1 MIPIQLTLKNFLS
14 YREAALDFRGLHTAC
29 ICGPNGAGK
38 SSLLEAITWAVWGC
52 CRSDSE
58 DEIIHMGEIDVRVD
72 FTFSTG
78 DQIYRVIRNRRRGQS
93 GSLEFQVATN
103 PPFPPLSKGGPEEVN
118 YSLGKGTPEEVNS
131 SPPLSKGGLGGVN
144 SSLGKGTQEE
154 VNSSP
159 PLSKGGLGGV
169 NFRTLTDKGLRTTQ
183 QKIIEHIKLDYD
195 TFINSAYLRQGRA
208 DEFMLKKPIERKQ
221 VLANL
226 LKLDQYDSLSE
237 QAKDTSKEFKAQV
250 EVLKHSLHAIQEQ
263 LQQKDAIATE
273 QVELQEATDRLQQQQ
288 QADTEHLQQLQL
300 QHHNRQTWQ
309 QLLAGYQQQHTNI
322 SQECRRL
329 QQELAVAKQQQN
341 ELQALLEQENE
352 ITEGITYFHSLQATE
367 ETLTGKFKAHQKAQN
382 QRQELQEQQ
391 RQELSFLQGKIQ
403 QLQAQLDVLEQQEK
417 EVLEVLKQQPE
428 VEKGL
433 VQLQAARSRCL
444 ELDRLQLEVSPLLQ
458 QQQQTQTRLDRA
470 QAGLSARLDEINRQL
485 QVQQQQREPQLQ
497 QEISAIASQILL
509 LENKRVYQQRVRE
522 KGQERHNFLA
532 NLQVKSRDYQ
542 TRLAEIDQKLQLLRK
557 DEAEKSLGE
566 AVSSESQAA
575 NLAENEQSNSPLI
588 VQDADFGNCPLCDRP
603 LDEHY
608 WNLVVKKHHS
618 QQQEIWNQLWVV
630 REQLAVSE
638 REIHV
643 LRQEF
648 RKLEVEL
655 APYEEL
661 RERRANLQAQLDA
674 LGKDENRLQS
684 MRKDAAEIERSLR
697 TGDYAS
703 DEYAQLQQLE
713 VQLQQ
718 LNYSDRSHALARSDE
733 KRLRW
738 AEIKQAQ
745 IKDAQ
750 QKFNK
755 INASRPELQTQL
767 VTFQQ
772 QLEQQK
778 KSSEIQQQI
787 LSLDRY
793 IAEVGYNLEQHEQVR
808 SEMRR
813 SQFWIARAEKLRAA
827 TQQYPQ
833 VLLRVNEVTSSIAVR
848 DRDLLAVSA
857 QVSAISK
864 QLQEHPDPRA
874 SISAIEQQ
882 ISRRRQQLDQH
893 LGSLGSL
900 QQQQQNLEALQ
911 VQLVAQKE
919 KMQVA
924 KRQQRVYQELGQAF
938 GKNGIQA
945 LMIENVLPQLE
956 AEANQIL
963 SRLSANQLHVQFIT
977 QRAAASKK
985 ATKLIDTLDILIAD
999 ARGTRPYETYSGGE
1013 AFRINFAI
1021 RLALARLL
1029 SQRAG
1034 TALQMLIIDEGF
1046 GTQDAVGCD
1055 RLIAAINAIASDF
1068 ACILTVTHMP
1078 HLKEAFQARIE
1089 VNKTAQGSKIT
1100 LSI

>member
-38 SSLLEAITWAVWGC
+38 SSLLEAISWAIWGC
-52 CRSDSE
+52 CRSDAE
-58 DEIIHMGEIDVRVD
+58 DDIIHIGEIDVRVD

-78 DQIYRVIRNRRRGQS
+78 GQIYRVIRNRRRGQS
-93 GSLEFQVATN
+93 GSLEFQAASNAETIDDK
-103 PPFPPLSKGGPEEVN
+103 L
-118 YSLGKGTPEEVNS
+118 
-131 SPPLSKGGLGGVN
+131 
-144 SSLGKGTQEE
+144 
-154 VNSSP
+154 
-159 PLSKGGLGGV
+159 
-169 NFRTLTDKGLRTTQ
+169 NFRTLTDKGLRNTQ
-183 QKIIEHIKLDYD
+183 QKILEYIKLDYE

-226 LKLDQYDSLSE
+226 LKLDEYDTLSE
-237 QAKDTSKEFKAQV
+237 QAKDTSKEYKAKV
-250 EVLKHSLHAIQEQ
+250 DLLKQSLHGIQEQ
-263 LQQKDAIATE
+263 LQQKEPIATA
-273 QVELQEATDRLQQQQ
+273 QLELQQATDRLQQQQ

-309 QLLAGYQQQHTNI
+309 KLLSGYQQQHSNI

-329 QQELAVAKQQQN
+329 QQELTAAKQQHH
-341 ELQALLEQENE
+341 ELQALLNQANE
-352 ITEGITYFHSLQATE
+352 IQEGLTYFQSLQATE
-367 ETLTGKFKAHQKAQN
+367 EALGGKFKAHQQAQN
-382 QRQELQEQQ
+382 QRLELQEQQ

-403 QLQAQLDVLEQQEK
+403 QLQAQLDVLEQEEK
-417 EVLEVLKQQPE
+417 EVIEVLKQQPD

-433 VQLQAARSRCL
+433 VALGAARSRCL
-444 ELDRLQLEVSPLLQ
+444 EFDRLQLQVAPLLQ
-458 QQQQTQTRLDRA
+458 QQQQRQTKLDRA
-470 QAGLSARLDEINRQL
+470 HAGLSARLEEINRQL
-485 QVQQQQREPQLQ
+485 QGKQQQRQSQLQ
-497 QEISAIASQILL
+497 QEISAIAAQILQ

-522 KGQERHNFLA
+522 KGQERHSFLE
-532 NLQVKSRDYQ
+532 NLQAKSRDYQ
-542 TRLAEIDQKLQLLRK
+542 TRLSEIDQKLQLLRK
-557 DEAEKSLGE
+557 DEASQTVGE
-566 AVSSESQAA
+566 AVAGESQTG
-575 NLAENEQSNSPLI
+575 NFGENVQSNSPLI
-588 VQDADFGNCPLCDRP
+588 VRELSFGSCPLCDRP
-603 LDEHY
+603 LDEHH
-608 WNLVVKKHHS
+608 WNLVVQKHHS

-638 REIHV
+638 REIQV
-643 LRQEF
+643 LRHEYRQ
-648 RKLEVEL
+648 LEDEL
-655 APYEEL
+655 APYQEL
-661 RERRANLQAQLDA
+661 RELRGNKQAQLDA
-674 LGKDENRLQS
+674 LSLDEHRLESLRQ
-684 MRKDAAEIERSLR
+684 DAREIERLLR
-697 TGDYAS
+697 SGEYAG

-713 VQLQQ
+713 QQLAQ
-718 LNYSDRSHALARSDE
+718 LNYSERSHALARSDE

-750 QKFNK
+750 QKLNK
-755 INASRPELQTQL
+755 IHQRRPEVETQL
-767 VTFQQ
+767 AAIQE

-778 KSSEIQQQI
+778 NSSQIQQQI

-793 IAEVGYNLEQHEQVR
+793 ILEVGYNLEQHEHVR

-813 SQFWIARAEKLRAA
+813 SQFWLARAEKLRSA
-827 TQQYPQ
+827 TQQHPQ
-833 VLLRVNEVTSSIAVR
+833 VQQRVNEIASSIEVR
-848 DRDLLAVSA
+848 DRDLQAVSA

-864 QLQEHPDPRA
+864 QLQEHPDPTA
-874 SISAIEQQ
+874 TISAIEQQ
-882 ISRRRQQLDQH
+882 MGRRRQQLDQH

-911 VQLVAQKE
+911 VQLAAQKE
-919 KMQVA
+919 QMQAA
-924 KRQQRVYQELGQAF
+924 KRQHRVYQELGQAF

-956 AEANQIL
+956 AETNQIL

-1034 TALQMLIIDEGF
+1034 TALQMLIVDEGF
-1046 GTQDAVGCD
+1046 GTQDAEGCD
-1055 RLIAAINAIASDF
+1055 RLIAAINAIAPDF

-1089 VNKTAQGSKIT
+1089 VNKTAQGSKIS

>member
-14 YREAALDFRGLHTAC
+14 YREAGLDFRGLHTAC

-38 SSLLEAITWAVWGC
+38 SSLLEAIAWALWGC
-52 CRSDSE
+52 CRSDTE
-58 DEIIHMGEIDVRVD
+58 DDIIHIGETDVRVD

-78 DQIYRVIRNRRRGQS
+78 GQIYRVIRNRRRGHS

-103 PPFPPLSKGGPEEVN
+103 PPF
-118 YSLGKGTPEEVNS
+118 LGKGEPEEVNS
-131 SPPLSKGGLGGVN
+131 SQGKGGSGGM
-144 SSLGKGTQEE
+144 
-154 VNSSP
+154 
-159 PLSKGGLGGV
+159 

-183 QKIIEHIKLDYD
+183 QKILEHIKLDYD

-226 LKLDQYDSLSE
+226 LKLDEYDTLCE
-237 QAKDTSKEFKAQV
+237 QAKDTSKQFKAQV
-250 EVLKHSLHAIQEQ
+250 DVLKQSLQTVQEQ
-263 LQQKDAIATE
+263 LQQKEAIASE
-273 QVELQEATDRLQQQQ
+273 QTQLQQATDLLSSQQ
-288 QADTEHLQQLQL
+288 QADTTELQQLQL

-309 QLLAGYQQQHTNI
+309 KLLAGHQQQHYNI

-329 QQELAVAKQQQN
+329 QQELSAAKQQQN
-341 ELQALLEQENE
+341 ELQALLVQEKE
-352 ITEGITYFHSLQATE
+352 ITEGIAYFHSLQATE
-367 ETLTGKFKAHQKAQN
+367 ETLSGKFKANQQAQN
-382 QRQELQEQQ
+382 QRQQLQEQQ
-391 RQELSFLQGKIQ
+391 RQELSFLQSKIQ
-403 QLQAQLDVLEQQEK
+403 QLQAQLDVLEQDEK
-417 EVLEVLKQQPE
+417 DVLEILKQQPE
-428 VEKGL
+428 VNKGL
-433 VQLQAARSRCL
+433 AQLQAVRSRLNEL
-444 ELDRLQLEVSPLLQ
+444 EQLQLQVSPLLQ
-458 QQQQTQTRLDRA
+458 QQQQKQQKLDRA
-470 QAGLSARLDEINRQL
+470 RAGLTARLDEINRQV
-485 QVQQQQREPQLQ
+485 QVQQQQRQPQLQ
-497 QEISAIASQILL
+497 QEISAIANQILQ

-522 KGQERHNFLA
+522 KGQERHDFLG
-532 NLQVKSRDYQ
+532 NLQAKSRDYQ

-557 DEAEKSLGE
+557 HEGEKTAGE
-566 AVSSESQAA
+566 GQAS
-575 NLAENEQSNSPLI
+575 NFAENEPSNSPLM
-588 VQDADFGNCPLCDRP
+588 VRDANFGNCPLCDRP

-608 WNLVVKKHHS
+608 WNLVVTKHHS

-638 REIHV
+638 REIQV
-643 LRQEF
+643 LRHEY
-648 RKLEVEL
+648 RELEEEL
-655 APYEEL
+655 APYQEL
-661 RERRANLQAQLDA
+661 RERRSHLQAQLDG
-674 LGKDENRLQS
+674 LGQDENRLQS
-684 MRKDAAEIERSLR
+684 MRQDAAEIERLLR
-697 TGDYAS
+697 TG
-703 DEYAQLQQLE
+703 EYAADDLGQLQQIE
-713 VQLQQ
+713 QQLQQ
-718 LNYSDRSHALARSDE
+718 LNYSDSSHSLARSDE

-750 QKFNK
+750 QKLNK
-755 INASRPELQTQL
+755 INARRPDLQTQL
-767 VTFQQ
+767 ATVQQ

-778 KSSEIQQQI
+778 NTSEIQQQI

-793 IAEVGYNLEQHEQVR
+793 IAEIGYNLEQHEQVR
-808 SEMRR
+808 IEMRR
-813 SQFWIARAEKLRAA
+813 SQFWIARAEKLRSA
-827 TQQYPQ
+827 TVQYPQ
-833 VLLRVNEVTSSIAVR
+833 VQQRVNEIASSIAVR
-848 DRDLLAVSA
+848 DRDLQAVSA
-857 QVSAISK
+857 QTSAMNQ
-864 QLQEHPDPRA
+864 QLQEYPDPTAR
-874 SISAIEQQ
+874 ISAIEQQ

-893 LGSLGSL
+893 LGSLGRL
-900 QQQQQNLEALQ
+900 QQQQQNLETLQ

-919 KMQVA
+919 QMQVA

-956 AEANQIL
+956 AETNQIL

-999 ARGTRPYETYSGGE
+999 ARGTRAYETYSGGE

-1046 GTQDAVGCD
+1046 GTQDAEGCD

-1089 VNKTAQGSKIT
+1089 VSKTAQGSCIS

>member
-14 YREAALDFRGLHTAC
+14 YREAGLDFRGLHTAC

-38 SSLLEAITWAVWGC
+38 SSLLEAIAWALWGC
-52 CRSDSE
+52 CRSDTE
-58 DEIIHMGEIDVRVD
+58 DDIIHIGETDVRVD

-78 DQIYRVIRNRRRGQS
+78 GQIYRVIRNRRRGHS

-103 PPFPPLSKGGPEEVN
+103 LPFPPQ
-118 YSLGKGTPEEVNS
+118 GKGEPEEVNS
-131 SPPLSKGGLGGVN
+131 SQGKGG
-144 SSLGKGTQEE
+144 S
-154 VNSSP
+154 
-159 PLSKGGLGGV
+159 GGL

-183 QKIIEHIKLDYD
+183 QKILEHIKLDYD

-226 LKLDQYDSLSE
+226 LKLDSYDTLSE
-237 QAKDTSKEFKAQV
+237 QAKDTSKQFKAQV
-250 EVLKHSLHAIQEQ
+250 EVIKQSLLTVQEQ
-263 LQQKDAIATE
+263 LQQKETIASE
-273 QVELQEATDRLQQQQ
+273 QTQLQQATDLLSSQQ
-288 QADTEHLQQLQL
+288 QADTTELQQLQL

-309 QLLAGYQQQHTNI
+309 KLLAGHQQQHYNI

-329 QQELAVAKQQQN
+329 QQELSAAKQQLH
-341 ELQALLEQENE
+341 ELQALLVQEKE
-352 ITEGITYFHSLQATE
+352 ITEGIAYFHSLQATE
-367 ETLTGKFKAHQKAQN
+367 ETLAGKFKANQQAQN
-382 QRQELQEQQ
+382 QRQQLQEQQ
-391 RQELSFLQGKIQ
+391 RQELSFLQSKIQ
-403 QLQAQLDVLEQQEK
+403 QLQAQLDVLEQDEK
-417 EVLEVLKQQPE
+417 DVLEILKQQPE
-428 VEKGL
+428 VNKGL
-433 VQLQAARSRCL
+433 AQLQAVRSRLNEL
-444 ELDRLQLEVSPLLQ
+444 EQLQLQVSPLLQ
-458 QQQQTQTRLDRA
+458 QQQQKQQKLDRA
-470 QAGLSARLDEINRQL
+470 RAGLTARLDEINRQV
-485 QVQQQQREPQLQ
+485 QVQQQQRQPQLQ
-497 QEISAIASQILL
+497 QEISTIANQILQ

-522 KGQERHNFLA
+522 KGQERHDFLGS
-532 NLQVKSRDYQ
+532 LQAKSRDYQ

-557 DEAEKSLGE
+557 HEGE
-566 AVSSESQAA
+566 TTAGEGKAS
-575 NLAENEQSNSPLI
+575 NFAENEPSNSPLM
-588 VQDADFGNCPLCDRP
+588 VRDANFGNCPLCDRP

-608 WNLVVKKHHS
+608 WNLVVTKHHS

-638 REIHV
+638 REIQV
-643 LRQEF
+643 LRHEY
-648 RKLEVEL
+648 RELEEEL
-655 APYEEL
+655 APYQEL
-661 RERRANLQAQLDA
+661 RERRSHLQAQLDG
-674 LGKDENRLQS
+674 LHQDENRLKS
-684 MRKDAAEIERSLR
+684 MRQDAAEIERLLR
-697 TGDYAS
+697 TGEYAAS
-703 DEYAQLQQLE
+703 DLAELQQIE
-713 VQLQQ
+713 QQLQQ
-718 LNYSDRSHALARSDE
+718 LNYSDSSHSLARSDE

-750 QKFNK
+750 QKLNK
-755 INASRPELQTQL
+755 INARRPDLQTQL
-767 VTFQQ
+767 ATVQQ

-778 KSSEIQQQI
+778 NSSEIQQQI

-793 IAEVGYNLEQHEQVR
+793 IAEIGYNLEQHEQVR
-808 SEMRR
+808 IEMRR
-813 SQFWIARAEKLRAA
+813 AQFWIARAEKLRSA
-827 TQQYPQ
+827 TVQYPQ
-833 VLLRVNEVTSSIAVR
+833 VQQRVNEIASSIAVR
-848 DRDLLAVSA
+848 DRDLQAVSA
-857 QVSAISK
+857 QTSAMNQ
-864 QLQEHPDPRA
+864 QLQEYPDPTAR
-874 SISAIEQQ
+874 ISAIEQQ

-893 LGSLGSL
+893 LGSLGRL
-900 QQQQQNLEALQ
+900 QQQQQNLETLQ

-919 KMQVA
+919 QMQVA

-956 AEANQIL
+956 AETNQIL

-999 ARGTRPYETYSGGE
+999 ARGTRAYETYSGGE

-1046 GTQDAVGCD
+1046 GTQDAEGCD

-1089 VNKTAQGSKIT
+1089 VSKTAQGSCIS

>member
-14 YREAALDFRGLHTAC
+14 YREAGLDFRGLHTAC

-38 SSLLEAITWAVWGC
+38 SSLLEAIAWALWGC
-52 CRSDSE
+52 CRSDTE
-58 DEIIHMGEIDVRVD
+58 DDIIHIGETDVRVD

-78 DQIYRVIRNRRRGQS
+78 GQIYRVIRNRRRGQS

-103 PPFPPLSKGGPEEVN
+103 PPFPPL
-118 YSLGKGTPEEVNS
+118 GKGEPEEVNS
-131 SPPLSKGGLGGVN
+131 SPSLSKGG
-144 SSLGKGTQEE
+144 S
-154 VNSSP
+154 
-159 PLSKGGLGGV
+159 GGV

-183 QKIIEHIKLDYD
+183 QKILEHIKLDYD

-226 LKLDQYDSLSE
+226 LKLDSYDTLSE
-237 QAKDTSKEFKAQV
+237 QAKDTSKQFKAQV
-250 EVLKHSLHAIQEQ
+250 EVLKQSLLTVQEQ
-263 LQQKDAIATE
+263 LQQKETIASE
-273 QVELQEATDRLQQQQ
+273 QTQLQQATDLLSSQQ
-288 QADTEHLQQLQL
+288 QADTTELQQLQL

-309 QLLAGYQQQHTNI
+309 KLLAGHQQQHYNI

-329 QQELAVAKQQQN
+329 QQELSAAKQQQN
-341 ELQALLEQENE
+341 ELQALLGQEKE
-352 ITEGITYFHSLQATE
+352 ITAGIAYFHSLQATE
-367 ETLTGKFKAHQKAQN
+367 ESLSGKFKANQQAQN
-382 QRQELQEQQ
+382 QRQQLQEQQ
-391 RQELSFLQGKIQ
+391 RQELSFLQSKIQ
-403 QLQAQLDVLEQQEK
+403 QLQAQLDVLEQDEK
-417 EVLEVLKQQPE
+417 DVLEILKQQPE
-428 VEKGL
+428 VDKGL
-433 VQLQAARSRCL
+433 AQLQAVRSRLNEL
-444 ELDRLQLEVSPLLQ
+444 EQLQLQVSPLLQ
-458 QQQQTQTRLDRA
+458 QQQQKQQKLDRA
-470 QAGLSARLDEINRQL
+470 RAGLTARLEEINRQV
-485 QVQQQQREPQLQ
+485 QVQQQQRQPQLQ
-497 QEISAIASQILL
+497 QEISAIANQILQ

-522 KGQERHNFLA
+522 KGQERHDFLG
-532 NLQVKSRDYQ
+532 NLQAKSRDYQ

-557 DEAEKSLGE
+557 HEGEKTAGE
-566 AVSSESQAA
+566 GQAS
-575 NLAENEQSNSPLI
+575 NFAENEPSNSPLM
-588 VQDADFGNCPLCDRP
+588 VRDANFGNCPLCDRP

-608 WNLVVKKHHS
+608 WNLVVTKHHS

-638 REIHV
+638 REIQV
-643 LRQEF
+643 LRHEYRQ
-648 RKLEVEL
+648 LEEEL
-655 APYEEL
+655 APYQEL
-661 RERRANLQAQLDA
+661 RERRSHLQAQLDG
-674 LGKDENRLQS
+674 LGQDENRLQS
-684 MRKDAAEIERSLR
+684 MRQDAAEIERLLR
-697 TGDYAS
+697 TGEYAAS
-703 DEYAQLQQLE
+703 DLAELQQIE
-713 VQLQQ
+713 QQLQQ
-718 LNYSDRSHALARSDE
+718 LNYSDSSHSLARSDE

-750 QKFNK
+750 QKLKK
-755 INASRPELQTQL
+755 INARRPDLQTQL
-767 VTFQQ
+767 ATVQQ

-778 KSSEIQQQI
+778 NSSEIQQQI

-793 IAEVGYNLEQHEQVR
+793 IAEIGYNLEQHEQVR
-808 SEMRR
+808 NEMRR
-813 SQFWIARAEKLRAA
+813 SQFWIARAEKLRSA
-827 TQQYPQ
+827 TVQYPQ
-833 VLLRVNEVTSSIAVR
+833 VQQRVNEIASSIAVR
-848 DRDLLAVSA
+848 DRDLQAVSA
-857 QVSAISK
+857 QTSAMNQ
-864 QLQEHPDPRA
+864 QLQEYPDPTAR
-874 SISAIEQQ
+874 ISAIEQQ

-893 LGSLGSL
+893 LGSLGRL
-900 QQQQQNLEALQ
+900 QQQQQNLETLQ

-919 KMQVA
+919 QMQVA

-956 AEANQIL
+956 AETNQIL
-963 SRLSANQLHVQFIT
+963 ARLSANQLHVQFIT

-999 ARGTRPYETYSGGE
+999 ARGTRAYETYSGGE

-1046 GTQDAVGCD
+1046 GTQDAEGCD

-1089 VNKTAQGSKIT
+1089 VSKTAQGSCIS

>member
-14 YREAALDFRGLHTAC
+14 YREAGLDFRGLHTAC

-38 SSLLEAITWAVWGC
+38 SSLLEAIAWALWGC
-52 CRSDSE
+52 CRSDTE
-58 DEIIHMGEIDVRVD
+58 DDIIHIGETDVRVD

-78 DQIYRVIRNRRRGQS
+78 GQIYRVIRNRRRGQS

-103 PPFPPLSKGGPEEVN
+103 PSFPPQ
-118 YSLGKGTPEEVNS
+118 GKGEPEEVNS
-131 SPPLSKGGLGGVN
+131 SQGKGG
-144 SSLGKGTQEE
+144 S
-154 VNSSP
+154 
-159 PLSKGGLGGV
+159 GGV

-183 QKIIEHIKLDYD
+183 QKILEHIKLDYD

-226 LKLDQYDSLSE
+226 LKLDSYDTLSE
-237 QAKDTSKEFKAQV
+237 QAKDTSKQFKAQV
-250 EVLKHSLHAIQEQ
+250 EVLKQSLLTVQEQ
-263 LQQKDAIATE
+263 LQQKETIASE
-273 QVELQEATDRLQQQQ
+273 QTQLQQATDLLSSQQ
-288 QADTEHLQQLQL
+288 QADTTELQQLQL

-309 QLLAGYQQQHTNI
+309 KLLAGHQQQHYNI

-329 QQELAVAKQQQN
+329 QQELSAAKQQLH
-341 ELQALLEQENE
+341 ELQALLVQENE
-352 ITEGITYFHSLQATE
+352 ITAGIAYFHSLQATE
-367 ETLTGKFKAHQKAQN
+367 ETLSGKFKANQQAQN
-382 QRQELQEQQ
+382 QRQQLQEQQ
-391 RQELSFLQGKIQ
+391 RQELSFLQSKIQ
-403 QLQAQLDVLEQQEK
+403 QLQAQLDVLEQDEK
-417 EVLEVLKQQPE
+417 DVLEILKQQPE
-428 VEKGL
+428 VNKGL
-433 VQLQAARSRCL
+433 AQLQAVRSRLNEL
-444 ELDRLQLEVSPLLQ
+444 EQLQLQVSPLLQ
-458 QQQQTQTRLDRA
+458 QQQQKQQKLDRA
-470 QAGLSARLDEINRQL
+470 RAGLTARLDEINRQV
-485 QVQQQQREPQLQ
+485 QVQQQQRQPQLQ
-497 QEISAIASQILL
+497 QEISAIANQILQ

-522 KGQERHNFLA
+522 KGQERHDFLG
-532 NLQVKSRDYQ
+532 NLQAKSRDYQ

-557 DEAEKSLGE
+557 HEGEKTAGFGTAS
-566 AVSSESQAA
+566 
-575 NLAENEQSNSPLI
+575 NLAENEPSNSPLM
-588 VQDADFGNCPLCDRP
+588 VRDANFGNCPLCDRP

-608 WNLVVKKHHS
+608 WNLVVTKHHS

-638 REIHV
+638 REIQV
-643 LRQEF
+643 LRHEY
-648 RKLEVEL
+648 RELEEEL
-655 APYEEL
+655 APYQEL
-661 RERRANLQAQLDA
+661 RERRSHLQAQLDG
-674 LGKDENRLQS
+674 LSQDENRLQS
-684 MRKDAAEIERSLR
+684 MRQDAAEIERLLR
-697 TGDYAS
+697 TGEYAAS
-703 DEYAQLQQLE
+703 DLAELQQIE
-713 VQLQQ
+713 QQLQQ
-718 LNYSDRSHALARSDE
+718 LNYSDSSHSLARSDE

-750 QKFNK
+750 QKLNK
-755 INASRPELQTQL
+755 INARRPDLQTQL
-767 VTFQQ
+767 ATVQQ

-778 KSSEIQQQI
+778 NSSEIQQQI

-793 IAEVGYNLEQHEQVR
+793 IAEIGYNLEQHEQVR
-808 SEMRR
+808 IEMRR
-813 SQFWIARAEKLRAA
+813 SQFWIARAEKLRSA
-827 TQQYPQ
+827 TVQYPQ
-833 VLLRVNEVTSSIAVR
+833 VQQRVNEIASSIAVR
-848 DRDLLAVSA
+848 DRELQAVSA
-857 QVSAISK
+857 QTAAMNQ
-864 QLQEHPDPRA
+864 QLQEYPDPTAR
-874 SISAIEQQ
+874 ISAIEQQ

-893 LGSLGSL
+893 LGSLGRL
-900 QQQQQNLEALQ
+900 QQQQQNLETLQ

-919 KMQVA
+919 QMQVA
-924 KRQQRVYQELGQAF
+924 KRQHRVYQELGQAF

-956 AEANQIL
+956 AETNQIL
-963 SRLSANQLHVQFIT
+963 ARLSANQLHVQFIT

-999 ARGTRPYETYSGGE
+999 ARGTRAYETYSGGE

-1046 GTQDAVGCD
+1046 GTQDAEGCD

-1089 VNKTAQGSKIT
+1089 VSKTAQGSCIS

>member
-14 YREAALDFRGLHTAC
+14 YREAGLDFRGLHTAC

-38 SSLLEAITWAVWGC
+38 SSLLEAISWALWGC
-52 CRSDSE
+52 CRSDTE
-58 DEIIHMGEIDVRVD
+58 DDIIHIGETDVRVD

-78 DQIYRVIRNRRRGQS
+78 GQIYRVIRNRRRGQS
-93 GSLEFQVATN
+93 GSLEFQVSLNSAE
-103 PPFPPLSKGGPEEVN
+103 SEEK
-118 YSLGKGTPEEVNS
+118 L
-131 SPPLSKGGLGGVN
+131 
-144 SSLGKGTQEE
+144 
-154 VNSSP
+154 
-159 PLSKGGLGGV
+159 

-183 QKIIEHIKLDYD
+183 QKILEHIKLDYD

-226 LKLDQYDSLSE
+226 LKLDQYDTLCE
-237 QAKDTSKEFKAQV
+237 QAKDTSKQFKAQV
-250 EVLKHSLHAIQEQ
+250 EVLKQSLQTVQEQ
-263 LQQKDAIATE
+263 LQQKEAIASE
-273 QVELQEATDRLQQQQ
+273 QTQLQQATDLLQQQQ
-288 QADTEHLQQLQL
+288 QADTTELQQLQL

-309 QLLAGYQQQHTNI
+309 KLLAGHQQQHYNI

-329 QQELAVAKQQQN
+329 QQELSAAKQQQN
-341 ELQALLEQENE
+341 ELQALLGQENE
-352 ITEGITYFHSLQATE
+352 ITAGIAYFHQLQATE
-367 ETLTGKFKAHQKAQN
+367 ETLAGKFKANQQAQN
-382 QRQELQEQQ
+382 QRQQLQEQQ
-391 RQELSFLQGKIQ
+391 RQELSFLQSKIQ
-403 QLQAQLDVLEQQEK
+403 QLQAQLDVLEQDEK
-417 EVLEVLKQQPE
+417 DVLEILKQQPE
-428 VEKGL
+428 VDKGL
-433 VQLQAARSRCL
+433 AQLQAVRSRLNEL
-444 ELDRLQLEVSPLLQ
+444 EQLQLQVSPLLQ
-458 QQQQTQTRLDRA
+458 QQQQKQQKLDRA
-470 QAGLSARLDEINRQL
+470 RAGLTARLDEINRQV
-485 QVQQQQREPQLQ
+485 QVQKQQRQPQLQ
-497 QEISAIASQILL
+497 QEISAIANQILQ

-522 KGQERHNFLA
+522 KGQERHDFLG
-532 NLQVKSRDYQ
+532 NLQAKSRDYQ

-557 DEAEKSLGE
+557 HEGE
-566 AVSSESQAA
+566 TSAGEGKAS
-575 NLAENEQSNSPLI
+575 NFAENEPSNSPLM
-588 VQDADFGNCPLCDRP
+588 VRNTNFGNCPLCDRP

-608 WNLVVKKHHS
+608 WNLVVTKHHS

-638 REIHV
+638 REIQV
-643 LRQEF
+643 LRHEY
-648 RKLEVEL
+648 RELEEEL
-655 APYEEL
+655 APYQEL
-661 RERRANLQAQLDA
+661 RERRSHLQAQLDG
-674 LGKDENRLQS
+674 LGQDENRLQS
-684 MRKDAAEIERSLR
+684 MRQDAAEIERLLR
-697 TGDYAS
+697 TG
-703 DEYAQLQQLE
+703 EYAADDLGQLQQIE
-713 VQLQQ
+713 QQLQQ
-718 LNYSDRSHALARSDE
+718 LNYSDSSHSLARSEE

-750 QKFNK
+750 QKLNK
-755 INASRPELQTQL
+755 INARRPDLQTQL
-767 VTFQQ
+767 ATVQQ

-778 KSSEIQQQI
+778 NSSEIQQQI

-793 IAEVGYNLEQHEQVR
+793 IAEIGYNLEQHEHVR

-813 SQFWIARAEKLRAA
+813 SQFWIARAEKLRSA
-827 TQQYPQ
+827 TVQYPQ
-833 VLLRVNEVTSSIAVR
+833 VQQRVNEIANSIAVR
-848 DRDLLAVSA
+848 DRDLQAVSA
-857 QVSAISK
+857 QTSAMNQ
-864 QLQEHPDPRA
+864 QLQEHPDPTAR
-874 SISAIEQQ
+874 ISAIEQQ
-882 ISRRRQQLDQH
+882 MGRRRQQLDQH
-893 LGSLGSL
+893 LGSLGRL
-900 QQQQQNLEALQ
+900 QQQQQNLETMQ

-919 KMQVA
+919 QMQVA

-956 AEANQIL
+956 AETNQIL

-999 ARGTRPYETYSGGE
+999 ARGTRAYETYSGGE

-1046 GTQDAVGCD
+1046 GTQDAEGCD

-1089 VNKTAQGSKIT
+1089 VSKTAQGSCIN

>member
-38 SSLLEAITWAVWGC
+38 SSLLEAISWSLWGC
-52 CRSDSE
+52 CRSDTE
-58 DEIIHMGEIDVRVD
+58 DDIIHIGETDVRVD

-78 DQIYRVIRNRRRGQS
+78 GQIYRVIRNRRRGQS
-93 GSLEFQVATN
+93 GSLEFQV
-103 PPFPPLSKGGPEEVN
+103 
-118 YSLGKGTPEEVNS
+118 SLNS
-131 SPPLSKGGLGGVN
+131 ANTEDKA
-144 SSLGKGTQEE
+144 
-154 VNSSP
+154 
-159 PLSKGGLGGV
+159 

-183 QKIIEHIKLDYD
+183 QKILEYIKLDYD

-226 LKLDQYDSLSE
+226 LKLDRYDTLSE
-237 QAKDTSKEFKAQV
+237 QAKEKARDFKAKV
-250 EVLKHSLHAIQEQ
+250 EVLKHGLQTTQEQ
-263 LQQKDAIATE
+263 LQQSQAIASE
-273 QVELQEATDRLQQQQ
+273 QTQLQQATDLLQQQQ
-288 QADTEHLQQLQL
+288 QADTAHLQQLQL

-309 QLLAGYQQQHTNI
+309 KLLAGHQQQHYNI

-329 QQELAVAKQQQN
+329 QQELAAAKQQQH
-341 ELQALLEQENE
+341 ELQALLAQENE
-352 ITEGITYFHSLQATE
+352 ITAGIAYFQSLQSTE
-367 ETLTGKFKAHQKAQN
+367 ETQAGKFKAHQQAQN
-382 QRQELQEQQ
+382 QRQNLQEQQ
-391 RQELSFLQGKIQ
+391 RQELSLLQNKIQ
-403 QLQAQLDVLEQQEK
+403 QLQAQLDVLEQDEK
-417 EVLEVLKQQPE
+417 DVLDVLKQQPE
-428 VEKGL
+428 VDKGL
-433 VQLQAARSRCL
+433 AQLQAARSRLNEL
-444 ELDRLQLEVSPLLQ
+444 EQLQLQVSPLLQ
-458 QQQQTQTRLDRA
+458 QQQQSQTKLDRA
-470 QAGLSARLDEINRQL
+470 HAGLTARLAEINRQV
-485 QVQQQQREPQLQ
+485 QVQQQQRQPQLQ
-497 QEISAIASQILL
+497 QEISAIAHQIVQ
-509 LENKRVYQQRVRE
+509 LENKRVYQERVRE
-522 KGQERHNFLA
+522 KGQERHSFLE
-532 NLQVKSRDYQ
+532 NLQAKSRDYQ

-557 DEAEKSLGE
+557 NEAETSAGE
-566 AVSSESQAA
+566 GKAA
-575 NLAENEQSNSPLI
+575 KFAETQEVNSPLI
-588 VQDADFGNCPLCDRP
+588 VRDANFGNCPLCDRP

-608 WNLVVKKHHS
+608 WNLVVTKHHS

-638 REIHV
+638 REIQV
-643 LRQEF
+643 LRHEY
-648 RKLEVEL
+648 RELEQEL
-655 APYEEL
+655 APYQEL
-661 RERRANLQAQLDA
+661 RERRSHLQAQLDG
-674 LGKDENRLQS
+674 LGQDETRLQS
-684 MRKDAAEIERSLR
+684 MRQDAAQIERLLR
-697 TGDYAS
+697 TGEYGS
-703 DEYAQLQQLE
+703 DDLRELQQIE
-713 VQLQQ
+713 QQLQQ
-718 LNYSDRSHALARSDE
+718 LNYSDRSHSLARSDE

-750 QKFNK
+750 QKLNK
-755 INASRPELQTQL
+755 INSRRPDLQAQL
-767 VTFQQ
+767 ATVQEQF
-772 QLEQQK
+772 EQQK
-778 KSSEIQQQI
+778 NSSQIQQQI
-787 LSLDRY
+787 VSLDRY
-793 IAEVGYNLEQHEQVR
+793 IAEVGYNLEQHEHVR
-808 SEMRR
+808 SEMRKT
-813 SQFWIARAEKLRAA
+813 QFWIARAEKLRSA
-827 TQQYPQ
+827 TQQFPQ
-833 VLLRVNEVTSSIAVR
+833 VQQRVNEIASSIAVR
-848 DRDLLAVSA
+848 DRDLQAVTA
-857 QVSAISK
+857 QTAAMNQ
-864 QLQEHPDPRA
+864 QLQEHPDPTA
-874 SISAIEQQ
+874 QISAIEQQ
-882 ISRRRQQLDQH
+882 MGRRRQQLDQH
-893 LGSLGSL
+893 LGSLGRL

-919 KMQVA
+919 QMQVA
-924 KRQQRVYQELGQAF
+924 KRQYKVYQELGQAF

-956 AEANQIL
+956 AETNQIL

-1046 GTQDAVGCD
+1046 GTQDAEGCD

-1089 VNKTAQGSKIT
+1089 VSKTARGSSLS

>member
-38 SSLLEAITWAVWGC
+38 SSLLEAICWALWGC
-52 CRSDSE
+52 CRSDIE
-58 DEIIHMGEIDVRVD
+58 DNIIHIGETDVRVD

-78 DQIYRVIRNRRRGQS
+78 GQIYRVIRNRRRGQS
-93 GSLEFQVATN
+93 GSVEFQVSLNSAVT
-103 PPFPPLSKGGPEEVN
+103 EEK
-118 YSLGKGTPEEVNS
+118 L
-131 SPPLSKGGLGGVN
+131 
-144 SSLGKGTQEE
+144 
-154 VNSSP
+154 
-159 PLSKGGLGGV
+159 

-183 QKIIEHIKLDYD
+183 QKILEHIKLDYD

-226 LKLDQYDSLSE
+226 LKLDSYDTLSE
-237 QAKDTSKEFKAQV
+237 QAKDTSKQFKAQV
-250 EVLKHSLHAIQEQ
+250 EVLKQSLLTVQEQ
-263 LQQKDAIATE
+263 LQQKETIASE
-273 QVELQEATDRLQQQQ
+273 QTQLQQATDLLSSQQ
-288 QADTEHLQQLQL
+288 QADTTELQQLQL

-309 QLLAGYQQQHTNI
+309 KLLAGHQQQHYNI

-329 QQELAVAKQQQN
+329 QQELSAAKQQQN
-341 ELQALLEQENE
+341 ELQALLIQENE
-352 ITEGITYFHSLQATE
+352 ITEGIAYFHRLQATE
-367 ETLTGKFKAHQKAQN
+367 ETLSGKFKANQQAQN
-382 QRQELQEQQ
+382 QRQQLQEQQ
-391 RQELSFLQGKIQ
+391 RQELSFLQSKIQ
-403 QLQAQLDVLEQQEK
+403 QLQAQLDVLEQDEK
-417 EVLEVLKQQPE
+417 DVLEILKQQPE
-428 VEKGL
+428 VDKGL
-433 VQLQAARSRCL
+433 AQLQAVRSRLNEL
-444 ELDRLQLEVSPLLQ
+444 EQLQLQVSPLLQ
-458 QQQQTQTRLDRA
+458 QQQHKQQKLDRA
-470 QAGLSARLDEINRQL
+470 RAGLTARLDEINRQV
-485 QVQQQQREPQLQ
+485 QVQQQQRQPKLQ
-497 QEISAIASQILL
+497 QEISAIANQILQ

-522 KGQERHNFLA
+522 KGQERHDFLG
-532 NLQVKSRDYQ
+532 NLQAKSRDYQ
-542 TRLAEIDQKLQLLRK
+542 TRLAELDQKLQLLRK
-557 DEAEKSLGE
+557 HEGEKTAGE
-566 AVSSESQAA
+566 GQSS
-575 NLAENEQSNSPLI
+575 NFAENEPSNSPLM
-588 VQDADFGNCPLCDRP
+588 VRDANFGNCPLCDRP

-608 WNLVVKKHHS
+608 WNLVVTKHHS

-638 REIHV
+638 REIQV
-643 LRQEF
+643 LRQEY
-648 RKLEVEL
+648 RELEEEL
-655 APYEEL
+655 APYQEL
-661 RERRANLQAQLDA
+661 RERRSHLQAQLDS
-674 LGKDENRLQS
+674 LGQDENRLQS
-684 MRKDAAEIERSLR
+684 MRQDAAEIERLLR
-697 TGDYAS
+697 TGEYAAS
-703 DEYAQLQQLE
+703 DLTELQQIE
-713 VQLQQ
+713 QQLQQ
-718 LNYSDRSHALARSDE
+718 LNYSDSSHSLARSDE

-750 QKFNK
+750 QKLKK
-755 INASRPELQTQL
+755 INARRPDLQTQL
-767 VTFQQ
+767 ATVQQ

-778 KSSEIQQQI
+778 NSSEIQQQI

-793 IAEVGYNLEQHEQVR
+793 IAEVGYNLEQHEHVR

-833 VLLRVNEVTSSIAVR
+833 VLQRVNEIANSIAVR
-848 DRDLLAVSA
+848 DRELQAVSA
-857 QVSAISK
+857 QTAAMNQ
-864 QLQEHPDPRA
+864 QLQEYPDPTAR
-874 SISAIEQQ
+874 ISAIEQQ
-882 ISRRRQQLDQH
+882 MSRRRQQLDQH
-893 LGSLGSL
+893 LGSLGRL
-900 QQQQQNLEALQ
+900 QQQQQNLETLQ

-919 KMQVA
+919 QMQVA

-956 AEANQIL
+956 AETNQIL

-999 ARGTRPYETYSGGE
+999 ARGTRAYETYSGGE

-1046 GTQDAVGCD
+1046 GTQDAEGCD

-1089 VNKTAQGSKIT
+1089 VSKTAQGSSIS

>member
-38 SSLLEAITWAVWGC
+38 SSLLEAIAWALWGC
-52 CRSDSE
+52 CRSDTE
-58 DEIIHMGEIDVRVD
+58 DDIIHIGETDVRVD

-78 DQIYRVIRNRRRGQS
+78 GQIYRVIRNRRRGHS

-103 PPFPPLSKGGPEEVN
+103 PPFLGKGGPQEVN
-118 YSLGKGTPEEVNS
+118 SSLGKGGPQEVNSSLGKGEPEEVNS
-131 SPPLSKGGLGGVN
+131 SPPLSKGG
-144 SSLGKGTQEE
+144 S
-154 VNSSP
+154 
-159 PLSKGGLGGV
+159 GGV

-183 QKIIEHIKLDYD
+183 QKILEHIKLDYD

-226 LKLDQYDSLSE
+226 LKLDSYDTLSD
-237 QAKDTSKEFKAQV
+237 QAKDTSKQFKAQV
-250 EVLKHSLHAIQEQ
+250 EVLKQSLLTVQEQ
-263 LQQKDAIATE
+263 LQQKETIASE
-273 QVELQEATDRLQQQQ
+273 QTQLQQATDLLSSQQ
-288 QADTEHLQQLQL
+288 QADTTELQQLQL

-309 QLLAGYQQQHTNI
+309 KLLAGHQQQHYNI

-329 QQELAVAKQQQN
+329 QQELSAAKQQLH
-341 ELQALLEQENE
+341 ELQALLAQENE
-352 ITEGITYFHSLQATE
+352 ITAGIGYFHSLQATE
-367 ETLTGKFKAHQKAQN
+367 ETLSGKFKANQQAQN
-382 QRQELQEQQ
+382 QRQKLQEQQ
-391 RQELSFLQGKIQ
+391 RQELSFLQSKIQ
-403 QLQAQLDVLEQQEK
+403 QLQAQLDVLEQDEK
-417 EVLEVLKQQPE
+417 DVLEILKQQPE
-428 VEKGL
+428 VDKGL
-433 VQLQAARSRCL
+433 AQLQAVRSRLNEL
-444 ELDRLQLEVSPLLQ
+444 EQLQLQVSPLLQ
-458 QQQQTQTRLDRA
+458 QQQQKQQKLDRA
-470 QAGLSARLDEINRQL
+470 RAGLTARLDEINRQV
-485 QVQQQQREPQLQ
+485 QVQQQQRQPQLQ
-497 QEISAIASQILL
+497 QEISAIANQILQ

-522 KGQERHNFLA
+522 KGQERHDFLG
-532 NLQVKSRDYQ
+532 NLQAKSRDYQ

-557 DEAEKSLGE
+557 HEGEKTAGE
-566 AVSSESQAA
+566 GQAS
-575 NLAENEQSNSPLI
+575 NFAENEPSNSPLM
-588 VQDADFGNCPLCDRP
+588 VRDANFGNCPLCDRP

-608 WNLVVKKHHS
+608 WNLVVAKHHS

-638 REIHV
+638 REIQV
-643 LRQEF
+643 LRHEY
-648 RKLEVEL
+648 RELEEEL
-655 APYEEL
+655 APYQEL
-661 RERRANLQAQLDA
+661 RERRSHLQAQLDG
-674 LGKDENRLQS
+674 LSQDENRLQS
-684 MRKDAAEIERSLR
+684 MRQDAAEIERLLR
-697 TGDYAS
+697 TGEYAAS
-703 DEYAQLQQLE
+703 DLAELQQIE
-713 VQLQQ
+713 QQLQQ
-718 LNYSDRSHALARSDE
+718 LNYSDSSHSLARSDE

-750 QKFNK
+750 QKLNK
-755 INASRPELQTQL
+755 INARRPDLQTQL
-767 VTFQQ
+767 ATVQQ

-778 KSSEIQQQI
+778 NSSEIQQQI

-793 IAEVGYNLEQHEQVR
+793 IAEIGYNLEQHEQVR
-808 SEMRR
+808 IEMRR
-813 SQFWIARAEKLRAA
+813 SQFWIARAEKLRSA
-827 TQQYPQ
+827 TVQYPQ
-833 VLLRVNEVTSSIAVR
+833 VQQRVNEIANSIAVR
-848 DRDLLAVSA
+848 DRELQAVSA
-857 QVSAISK
+857 QTSAMNQ
-864 QLQEHPDPRA
+864 QLQEYPDPTAR
-874 SISAIEQQ
+874 ISALEQQ

-893 LGSLGSL
+893 LGSLGRL
-900 QQQQQNLEALQ
+900 QQQQQNLETLQ

-919 KMQVA
+919 QMQVA

-956 AEANQIL
+956 AETNQIL
-963 SRLSANQLHVQFIT
+963 ARLSANQLHVQFIT

-999 ARGTRPYETYSGGE
+999 ARGTRAYETYSGGE

-1046 GTQDAVGCD
+1046 GTQDAEGCD

-1089 VNKTAQGSKIT
+1089 VSKTARGSCIS

>member
-78 DQIYRVIRNRRRGQS
+78 GQIYRVIRNRRRGQS

-118 YSLGKGTPEEVNS
+118 
-131 SPPLSKGGLGGVN
+131 
-144 SSLGKGTQEE
+144 SSLSKGTQEE

-159 PLSKGGLGGV
+159 PLGKGGLGGV

-183 QKIIEHIKLDYD
+183 QKILEYIKLDYD

-226 LKLDQYDSLSE
+226 LKLDQYDTLSE
-237 QAKDTSKEFKAQV
+237 QAKDQSRQFKAQV
-250 EVLKHSLHAIQEQ
+250 EVLKHSLQTTQEQ

-273 QVELQEATDRLQQQQ
+273 QSQLQQATTELQQQQ
-288 QADTEHLQQLQL
+288 QIDIVHLQQLQL
-300 QHHNRQTWQ
+300 QHQNRQTWQ
-309 QLLAGYQQQHTNI
+309 TLLSGHQQQHTNI

-329 QQELAVAKQQQN
+329 QQELIAAKQQQN
-341 ELQALLEQENE
+341 ELQALLTQENE
-352 ITEGITYFHSLQATE
+352 ITSGITYFHNLQAAE
-367 ETLTGKFKAHQKAQN
+367 ETLAGKFKAHQHAQS
-382 QRQELQEQQ
+382 QRSQLQEQQ
-391 RQELSFLQGKIQ
+391 RQELSLLQGKIQ
-403 QLQAQLDVLEQQEK
+403 QAQAQLDALQQDEKDVLQ
-417 EVLEVLKQQPE
+417 VLKQQPE

-433 VQLQAARSRCL
+433 VQLQAVRSQLNQL
-444 ELDRLQLEVSPLLQ
+444 EQLQLQVSPLLQ
-458 QQQQTQTRLDRA
+458 QQQQTQTKLDRA
-470 QAGLSARLDEINRQL
+470 HAGLTARLQEINRQL
-485 QVQQQQREPQLQ
+485 QVQQHQRQPQLQ
-497 QEISAIASQILL
+497 QEISAIASQILQ

-522 KGQERHNFLA
+522 KGQERHNFLE
-532 NLQVKSRDYQ
+532 NLQTKSRDYQ
-542 TRLAEIDQKLQLLRK
+542 TRLTEIDQKLQLLRK
-557 DEAEKSLGE
+557 DEAEKSVEE
-566 AVSSESQAA
+566 AVRLESQTV
-575 NLAENEQSNSPLI
+575 NFAENEQFNSHLT
-588 VQDADFGNCPLCDRP
+588 VRDADFGNCPLCDRP

-638 REIHV
+638 REIQV
-643 LRQEF
+643 LRHEF
-648 RKLEVEL
+648 RQLEEEL
-655 APYEEL
+655 APYEGL
-661 RERRANLQAQLDA
+661 RERRSHLQAQLNA

-703 DEYAQLQQLE
+703 DEYAKLQEIEL
-713 VQLQQ
+713 QLQQ
-718 LNYSDRSHALARSDE
+718 LNYSDRNYSLARGDE

-738 AEIKQAQ
+738 VEIQQVQ
-745 IKDAQ
+745 IKTAQ
-750 QKFNK
+750 QKLNK
-755 INASRPELQTQL
+755 NNARRPELQAQL
-767 VTFQQ
+767 VGLQQ
-772 QLEQQK
+772 QLEQK
-778 KSSEIQQQI
+778 NNSEIQQQI

-793 IAEVGYNLEQHEQVR
+793 IGKVGYNLEQHEHIR

-813 SQFWIARAEKLRAA
+813 SQFWIARAEKLRSA
-827 TQQYPQ
+827 TQQHPQ
-833 VLLRVNEVTSSIAVR
+833 VQQRVNEIASSIAVR
-848 DRDLLAVSA
+848 DRDLQAVSA
-857 QVSAISK
+857 QLSAMSK
-864 QLQEHPDPRA
+864 QLQEHPDLTTRV
-874 SISAIEQQ
+874 SAIEQQ
-882 ISRRRQQLDQH
+882 TSRRRQQLDQH
-893 LGSLGSL
+893 LGNLGRL
-900 QQQQQNLEALQ
+900 EQQQQNLEALQ

-956 AEANQIL
+956 AETNHIL

-1046 GTQDAVGCD
+1046 GTQDAEGCD
-1055 RLIAAINAIASDF
+1055 RLIAAINAISSDF

-1089 VNKTAQGSKIT
+1089 VNKTARGSYIS
-1100 LSI
+1100 LSV

>member
-38 SSLLEAITWAVWGC
+38 SSLLEAISWALWGC
-52 CRSDSE
+52 CRSDTE
-58 DEIIHMGEIDVRVD
+58 DDIIHIGEIDVRVD

-78 DQIYRVIRNRRRGQS
+78 GQIYRVIRNRRRGHS
-93 GSLEFQVATN
+93 GSLEFQVSLNSAE
-103 PPFPPLSKGGPEEVN
+103 SEEK
-118 YSLGKGTPEEVNS
+118 L
-131 SPPLSKGGLGGVN
+131 
-144 SSLGKGTQEE
+144 
-154 VNSSP
+154 
-159 PLSKGGLGGV
+159 

-183 QKIIEHIKLDYD
+183 QKILEHIKLDYD

-226 LKLDQYDSLSE
+226 LKLDQYDTLSE
-237 QAKDTSKEFKAQV
+237 QAKDTSKQFKAQV
-250 EVLKHSLHAIQEQ
+250 EVLKQSLLTVQEQ
-263 LQQKDAIATE
+263 LQQKDALASE
-273 QVELQEATDRLQQQQ
+273 QTQLQQATDLLQQQQ
-288 QADTEHLQQLQL
+288 QADTTELQQLQL

-309 QLLAGYQQQHTNI
+309 KLLAGHQQQHYNI

-329 QQELAVAKQQQN
+329 QQELSAAKQQQN
-341 ELQALLEQENE
+341 ELQALLDQEKE
-352 ITEGITYFHSLQATE
+352 ITAGIAYFHSLQATE
-367 ETLTGKFKAHQKAQN
+367 ESLAGQFKANQQAQN
-382 QRQELQEQQ
+382 QRQQLQEQQ
-391 RQELSFLQGKIQ
+391 RQELSFLQSKIQ
-403 QLQAQLDVLEQQEK
+403 QLQAQLEVLEQDEKDVLEI
-417 EVLEVLKQQPE
+417 LKQQPE
-428 VEKGL
+428 VDKGL
-433 VQLQAARSRCL
+433 AQLQAVRSRLNEL
-444 ELDRLQLEVSPLLQ
+444 EQLQLQVSPLLQ
-458 QQQQTQTRLDRA
+458 QQQQKQQKLDRA
-470 QAGLSARLDEINRQL
+470 RAGLTARLDEINRQV
-485 QVQQQQREPQLQ
+485 QVQQQQRQPQLQ
-497 QEISAIASQILL
+497 QEISAIANQILQ

-522 KGQERHNFLA
+522 KGQERHDFLG
-532 NLQVKSRDYQ
+532 NLQAKSRDYQ

-557 DEAEKSLGE
+557 HEGE
-566 AVSSESQAA
+566 TSAGEGKAS
-575 NLAENEQSNSPLI
+575 NFAENEPSNSPLM
-588 VQDADFGNCPLCDRP
+588 VRDANFGNCPLCDRP

-608 WNLVVKKHHS
+608 WNLVVTKHHS

-638 REIHV
+638 REIQV
-643 LRQEF
+643 LRHEY
-648 RKLEVEL
+648 RELEEEL
-655 APYEEL
+655 APYQEL
-661 RERRANLQAQLDA
+661 RERRSHLQAQLDS
-674 LGKDENRLQS
+674 LGQDENRLQS
-684 MRKDAAEIERSLR
+684 MRQDAAEIERLLR
-697 TGDYAS
+697 TG
-703 DEYAQLQQLE
+703 EYAADDLGELQQIE
-713 VQLQQ
+713 QQLQQ
-718 LNYSDRSHALARSDE
+718 LNYSDRSHSLARSDE

-750 QKFNK
+750 QKLNK
-755 INASRPELQTQL
+755 INARRPDLQTQL
-767 VTFQQ
+767 ATVQQ

-778 KSSEIQQQI
+778 DSSEIQQQI

-793 IAEVGYNLEQHEQVR
+793 IAEIGYNLEQHEHVR

-813 SQFWIARAEKLRAA
+813 SQFWIARAEKLRSA
-827 TQQYPQ
+827 TVQYPQ
-833 VLLRVNEVTSSIAVR
+833 VQQRVNEIANSIAVR
-848 DRDLLAVSA
+848 DRDLQAVSA
-857 QVSAISK
+857 QTSAMNQ
-864 QLQEHPDPRA
+864 QLQEHPDPTAR
-874 SISAIEQQ
+874 ISAIEQQ

-893 LGSLGSL
+893 LGSLGRL
-900 QQQQQNLEALQ
+900 QQQQQNLENLQ
-911 VQLVAQKE
+911 VHLVAQKE
-919 KMQVA
+919 QMQVA

-956 AEANQIL
+956 AETNQIL

-999 ARGTRPYETYSGGE
+999 ARGTRAYETYSGGE

-1046 GTQDAVGCD
+1046 GTQDAEGCD

-1089 VNKTAQGSKIT
+1089 VSKTAQGSCIS

>member
-38 SSLLEAITWAVWGC
+38 SSLLEAISWSLWGC
-52 CRSDSE
+52 CRSDTE
-58 DEIIHMGEIDVRVD
+58 DDIIHIGETDVRVD

-78 DQIYRVIRNRRRGQS
+78 GQIYRVIRNRRRGQS
-93 GSLEFQVATN
+93 GSLEFQVAIN

-118 YSLGKGTPEEVNS
+118 SALGKGEPEEVNS
-131 SPPLSKGGLGGVN
+131 SPPLGKGGA
-144 SSLGKGTQEE
+144 
-154 VNSSP
+154 
-159 PLSKGGLGGV
+159 GGV

-183 QKIIEHIKLDYD
+183 QKILEHIKLDYD

-226 LKLDQYDSLSE
+226 LKLDQYDTLCE
-237 QAKDTSKEFKAQV
+237 QAKDTSKQFKAQV
-250 EVLKHSLHAIQEQ
+250 DVLKHSLQTIQEQ
-263 LQQKDAIATE
+263 LQQKEAIASE
-273 QVELQEATDRLQQQQ
+273 QTQLQQATDLLQQQQ
-288 QADTEHLQQLQL
+288 QADTSELQQLQL

-309 QLLAGYQQQHTNI
+309 KLLAGHQQQHYNI

-329 QQELAVAKQQQN
+329 QQELSAAKQQQN
-341 ELQALLEQENE
+341 ELQALLKQENE
-352 ITEGITYFHSLQATE
+352 ITAGIAYFHGLQATE
-367 ETLTGKFKAHQKAQN
+367 ETLSGKFKTNQQAQN
-382 QRQELQEQQ
+382 QRQKLQEQQ
-391 RQELSFLQGKIQ
+391 RDELSFLQSKIQ
-403 QLQAQLDVLEQQEK
+403 QLQAQLDVLEQDEK
-417 EVLEVLKQQPE
+417 DVRDVLKQQPD
-428 VEKGL
+428 VDKGL
-433 VQLQAARSRCL
+433 AQLQAVRSRL
-444 ELDRLQLEVSPLLQ
+444 NELDQLQLQVSPLLSSQ
-458 QQQQTQTRLDRA
+458 QQKQSGLDRA
-470 QAGLSARLDEINRQL
+470 RAGLTARLDEINRQV
-485 QVQQQQREPQLQ
+485 QVQQQQRQPQLQ
-497 QEISAIASQILL
+497 QEISAIGNQILQ
-509 LENKRVYQQRVRE
+509 LENKRVYQERVRE
-522 KGQERHNFLA
+522 KGQERHDFLG
-532 NLQVKSRDYQ
+532 NLQAKSRDYQ

-557 DEAEKSLGE
+557 NEGEK
-566 AVSSESQAA
+566 VTSEGTAS
-575 NLAENEQSNSPLI
+575 NFAENEQSNSPLM
-588 VQDADFGNCPLCDRP
+588 VRDANFGSCPLCDRP

-608 WNLVVKKHHS
+608 WNLVITKHHS

-638 REIHV
+638 REIQV
-643 LRQEF
+643 LRQEY
-648 RKLEVEL
+648 RELEQEL
-655 APYEEL
+655 APYQGL
-661 RERRANLQAQLDA
+661 RERRSHLQAQLDG
-674 LGKDENRLQS
+674 LSQDENRLQS
-684 MRKDAAEIERSLR
+684 MRQDAEEIERLLR
-697 TGDYAS
+697 SG
-703 DEYAQLQQLE
+703 EYAADDLGQLQQIEL
-713 VQLQQ
+713 QLKQ
-718 LNYSDRSHALARSDE
+718 LNYSDRSHSLARSDE

-750 QKFNK
+750 QKLNK
-755 INASRPELQTQL
+755 INVRRPDLQTQL
-767 VTFQQ
+767 ADIQQ

-778 KSSEIQQQI
+778 NSSEIQQQI

-793 IAEVGYNLEQHEQVR
+793 ILEVGYNLEQHEHVR

-813 SQFWIARAEKLRAA
+813 SQFWIARAEKLRSA
-827 TQQYPQ
+827 TVQYPQ
-833 VLLRVNEVTSSIAVR
+833 VQQRVNEIANSIAVR
-848 DRDLLAVSA
+848 DRDLEAVSA
-857 QVSAISK
+857 QTSAMNQ
-864 QLQEHPDPRA
+864 QLQQHPEPTAR
-874 SISAIEQQ
+874 ISAIEQQ

-893 LGSLGSL
+893 LGSLGRL

-919 KMQVA
+919 QMQVA
-924 KRQQRVYQELGQAF
+924 KRQYRVYQELGQAF

-956 AEANQIL
+956 AETNQIL

-999 ARGTRPYETYSGGE
+999 ARGTRAYETYSGGE

-1046 GTQDAVGCD
+1046 GTQDAEGCD

-1089 VNKTAQGSKIT
+1089 VTKTARGSCIS
-1100 LSI
+1100 LSV

>member
-38 SSLLEAITWAVWGC
+38 SSLLEAICWALWGC
-52 CRSDSE
+52 CRSDTE
-58 DEIIHMGEIDVRVD
+58 DNIIHIGETDVRVD

-78 DQIYRVIRNRRRGQS
+78 GQIYRVIRNRRRGQS
-93 GSLEFQVATN
+93 GSVEFQVSLNSAVT
-103 PPFPPLSKGGPEEVN
+103 EEK
-118 YSLGKGTPEEVNS
+118 L
-131 SPPLSKGGLGGVN
+131 
-144 SSLGKGTQEE
+144 
-154 VNSSP
+154 
-159 PLSKGGLGGV
+159 

-183 QKIIEHIKLDYD
+183 QKILEHIKLDYD

-226 LKLDQYDSLSE
+226 LKLDSYDTLSE
-237 QAKDTSKEFKAQV
+237 QAKDTSKQFKAQV
-250 EVLKHSLHAIQEQ
+250 EVLKQSLQTVQEQ
-263 LQQKDAIATE
+263 LQQKETIAAE
-273 QVELQEATDRLQQQQ
+273 QTQLQQATDLLQQQQ
-288 QADTEHLQQLQL
+288 QADTTELQQLQL

-309 QLLAGYQQQHTNI
+309 KLLAGHQQQHYNI
-322 SQECRRL
+322 TQECRRL
-329 QQELAVAKQQQN
+329 QQELSAAKQQQN
-341 ELQALLEQENE
+341 ELQALLEQEKE
-352 ITEGITYFHSLQATE
+352 ITAGIAYFQSLQATE
-367 ETLTGKFKAHQKAQN
+367 ETMAGKFKANQQAQN
-382 QRQELQEQQ
+382 QRQQLQEQQ
-391 RQELSFLQGKIQ
+391 RQELSFLQSKIQ
-403 QLQAQLDVLEQQEK
+403 QLQAQLEVLEQDEKDVLEI
-417 EVLEVLKQQPE
+417 LKQQPD
-428 VEKGL
+428 VDKGL
-433 VQLQAARSRCL
+433 AQLHAVRSRLNELEQLQ
-444 ELDRLQLEVSPLLQ
+444 LQVSPLLQ
-458 QQQQTQTRLDRA
+458 QQQQKQQKLDRA
-470 QAGLSARLDEINRQL
+470 RAGLTARLDEINRQV
-485 QVQQQQREPQLQ
+485 QVQQQKRQPQLQ
-497 QEISAIASQILL
+497 QEISAIANQILQ

-522 KGQERHNFLA
+522 KGQERHDFLG
-532 NLQVKSRDYQ
+532 NLQAKSRDYQ

-557 DEAEKSLGE
+557 HEGE
-566 AVSSESQAA
+566 TSAGEGKAS
-575 NLAENEQSNSPLI
+575 NFAENQPSNSPLM
-588 VQDADFGNCPLCDRP
+588 VRDANFGNCPLCDRP

-608 WNLVVKKHHS
+608 WNLVVTKHHT

-638 REIHV
+638 REIQV
-643 LRQEF
+643 LRHEY
-648 RKLEVEL
+648 RELEEEL
-655 APYEEL
+655 APYQEL
-661 RERRANLQAQLDA
+661 RERRSHLQAQLDS
-674 LGKDENRLQS
+674 LGQDENRLQS
-684 MRKDAAEIERSLR
+684 MRQDAAEIERLLR
-697 TGDYAS
+697 TG
-703 DEYAQLQQLE
+703 EYAAEDLGELQQIE
-713 VQLQQ
+713 QQLQQ
-718 LNYSDRSHALARSDE
+718 LNYSDRSHSLARSDE

-750 QKFNK
+750 QKLNK
-755 INASRPELQTQL
+755 INARRPDLQTQL
-767 VTFQQ
+767 ATVQQ

-778 KSSEIQQQI
+778 NSSEIQQQI
-787 LSLDRY
+787 QSLDRY
-793 IAEVGYNLEQHEQVR
+793 IAEVGYNLEQHEHVR

-813 SQFWIARAEKLRAA
+813 DQFWIARAEKLRSA
-827 TQQYPQ
+827 TVQYPQ
-833 VLLRVNEVTSSIAVR
+833 VQQRVNEIANSIAVR
-848 DRDLLAVSA
+848 DRDLQAVSA
-857 QVSAISK
+857 QTAAMNQ
-864 QLQEHPDPRA
+864 QLQEHPDPTAR
-874 SISAIEQQ
+874 ISAIEQQ
-882 ISRRRQQLDQH
+882 MGRRRQQLDQH
-893 LGSLGSL
+893 LGSLGRL
-900 QQQQQNLEALQ
+900 QQQQQNLENLQ

-919 KMQVA
+919 QMQVA

-956 AEANQIL
+956 AETNQIL

-999 ARGTRPYETYSGGE
+999 ARGTRAYETYSGGE

-1046 GTQDAVGCD
+1046 GTQDAEGCD

-1089 VNKTAQGSKIT
+1089 VSKTAQGSCLS

>member
-14 YREAALDFRGLHTAC
+14 YREAGLDFRGLHTAC

-38 SSLLEAITWAVWGC
+38 SSLLEAISWALWGC
-52 CRSDSE
+52 CRSDTE
-58 DEIIHMGEIDVRVD
+58 DDIIHIGETDVRVD

-78 DQIYRVIRNRRRGQS
+78 GQIYRVIRNRRRGQS
-93 GSLEFQVATN
+93 GSLEFQV
-103 PPFPPLSKGGPEEVN
+103 
-118 YSLGKGTPEEVNS
+118 SLNS
-131 SPPLSKGGLGGVN
+131 AES
-144 SSLGKGTQEE
+144 QEK
-154 VNSSP
+154 
-159 PLSKGGLGGV
+159 L

-183 QKIIEHIKLDYD
+183 QKILEHIKLDYD

-226 LKLDQYDSLSE
+226 LKLDSYDTLSE
-237 QAKDTSKEFKAQV
+237 QAKDTSKQFKAQV
-250 EVLKHSLHAIQEQ
+250 EVLKQSLQTVQEQ
-263 LQQKDAIATE
+263 LQQKEAIASE
-273 QVELQEATDRLQQQQ
+273 QTQLQQATDLLSSQQ
-288 QADTEHLQQLQL
+288 QADTTELQQLQL

-309 QLLAGYQQQHTNI
+309 KLLAGHQQQHYNI

-329 QQELAVAKQQQN
+329 LQELSAAKQQQN
-341 ELQALLEQENE
+341 ELQALLGQEKE

-367 ETLTGKFKAHQKAQN
+367 ETLAGKFKANQQAQN
-382 QRQELQEQQ
+382 QRQQLQEQQ
-391 RQELSFLQGKIQ
+391 RQELSFLQSKIQ
-403 QLQAQLDVLEQQEK
+403 QLQAQLEVLEQDEKDVLEI
-417 EVLEVLKQQPE
+417 LKQQPE
-428 VEKGL
+428 VDKGL
-433 VQLQAARSRCL
+433 AQLQAVRSRLNEL
-444 ELDRLQLEVSPLLQ
+444 EQLQLQVSPLLQ
-458 QQQQTQTRLDRA
+458 QQQQKQQKLDRA
-470 QAGLSARLDEINRQL
+470 RAGLTARLDEIKRQV
-485 QVQQQQREPQLQ
+485 QVQQQQRQPQLQ
-497 QEISAIASQILL
+497 QEISAIGNQILQ

-522 KGQERHNFLA
+522 KGQERHDFLG
-532 NLQVKSRDYQ
+532 NLQAKSRDYQ

-557 DEAEKSLGE
+557 HEGE
-566 AVSSESQAA
+566 TSAGEGKASNFE
-575 NLAENEQSNSPLI
+575 ENEPSNSPLM
-588 VQDADFGNCPLCDRP
+588 VRDTNFGNCPLCDRP

-608 WNLVVKKHHS
+608 WNLVVTKHHS

-638 REIHV
+638 REIQV
-643 LRQEF
+643 LRHEY
-648 RKLEVEL
+648 RELEEEL
-655 APYEEL
+655 APYQEL
-661 RERRANLQAQLDA
+661 RERRSHLQAQLDS
-674 LGKDENRLQS
+674 LGQDENRLQS
-684 MRKDAAEIERSLR
+684 MRQDAAEIERLLR
-697 TGDYAS
+697 TG
-703 DEYAQLQQLE
+703 EYAADDLGELQQIE
-713 VQLQQ
+713 QQLQQ
-718 LNYSDRSHALARSDE
+718 LNYSDSSHSLARSDE

-750 QKFNK
+750 QKLNK
-755 INASRPELQTQL
+755 INARRPDLQTQL
-767 VTFQQ
+767 ATVQQ

-778 KSSEIQQQI
+778 NSSEIQQQI

-793 IAEVGYNLEQHEQVR
+793 IAEIGYNLEQHEHVR

-813 SQFWIARAEKLRAA
+813 SQFWIARAEKLRSA
-827 TQQYPQ
+827 TVQYPQ
-833 VLLRVNEVTSSIAVR
+833 VQQRVNEIANSIAVR
-848 DRDLLAVSA
+848 DRDLQAVSA
-857 QVSAISK
+857 QTSAMNQ
-864 QLQEHPDPRA
+864 QLQEHPDPTAR
-874 SISAIEQQ
+874 ISAIEQQ

-893 LGSLGSL
+893 LGSLGRL
-900 QQQQQNLEALQ
+900 QQQQQNLETMQ

-919 KMQVA
+919 QMQVA

-956 AEANQIL
+956 AETNQIL

-999 ARGTRPYETYSGGE
+999 ARGTRAYETYSGGE

-1046 GTQDAVGCD
+1046 GTQDAEGCD

-1089 VNKTAQGSKIT
+1089 VSKTAQGSCIN